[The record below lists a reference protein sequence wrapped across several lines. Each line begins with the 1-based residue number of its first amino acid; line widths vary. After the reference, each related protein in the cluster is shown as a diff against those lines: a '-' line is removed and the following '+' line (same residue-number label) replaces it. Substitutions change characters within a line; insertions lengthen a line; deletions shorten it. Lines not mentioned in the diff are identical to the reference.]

1 MAVSKEFGQQW
12 IEKMNL
18 TTKEKEQILA
28 GI

>member
-12 IEKMNL
+12 LEKMNL
-18 TTKEKEQILA
+18 TPEEKEQILA